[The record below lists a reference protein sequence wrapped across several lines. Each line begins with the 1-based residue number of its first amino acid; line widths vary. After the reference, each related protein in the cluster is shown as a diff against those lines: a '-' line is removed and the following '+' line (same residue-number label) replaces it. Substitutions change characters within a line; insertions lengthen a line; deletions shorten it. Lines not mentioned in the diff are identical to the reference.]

1 MEIKEILDYDI
12 NAKEADILISDGQN
26 EILCYAYPFENKNHN
41 NFMLETFMAKDV
53 MRIEEKR
60 SSIIKSSSEYYA
72 YKLCGKVIDLEKRL
86 ISIGEIV
93 IQLEDIIPKDIIKND
108 FIEFSVMRIDYIEL

>member
-26 EILCYAYPFENKNHN
+26 EILCYAYPFENRNHN
-41 NFMLETFMAKDV
+41 NFMLEAFMAKDAIKV
-53 MRIEEKR
+53 EKKR
-60 SSIIKSSSEYYA
+60 SFIIKSSAGYYA
-72 YKLCGKVIDLEKRL
+72 YKLCGRVIDLEQRL
-86 ISIGEIV
+86 ISIGEII
-93 IQLEDIIPKDIIKND
+93 IQLEDIIPKDIINND